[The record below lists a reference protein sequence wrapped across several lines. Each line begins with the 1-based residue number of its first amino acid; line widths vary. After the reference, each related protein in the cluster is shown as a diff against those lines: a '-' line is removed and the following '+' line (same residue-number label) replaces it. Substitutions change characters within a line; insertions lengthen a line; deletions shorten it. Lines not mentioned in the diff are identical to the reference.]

1 MYDLQKYGSRKISWN
16 IRIPKIFE
24 VRLLCLL
31 NKNDRYPFF
40 STFLGDSDG
49 VDLTLFLL
57 FESNTVYSKSLPDF
71 NFYKQNFPHL
81 WNDDLL
87 EILPLE
93 QNQKYQYIRRLE
105 EKAYESLRR
114 EFEKIGRKL
123 KFEKF
128 LWARHANILWKNKN
142 YFAFNEDL

>member
-1 MYDLQKYGSRKISWN
+1 MTGGEECMICKNMVLEKYPE
-16 IRIPKIFE
+16 IPKFRKYL
-24 VRLLCLL
+24 RLDYYVYRIQ
-31 NKNDRYPFF
+31 NDRCPFF

-105 EKAYESLRR
+105 ENAYESLRK
-114 EFEKIGRKL
+114 EFEKIGRRIKIG
-123 KFEKF
+123 KF
-128 LWARHANILWKNKN
+128 LWARNANIL
-142 YFAFNEDL
+142 